1 MVDHWHQENYLRTFW
16 LTPVLPA
23 LLRVEQHE
31 HMLEV
36 NLYASIDDDL
46 PSTLRVKVGRML
58 CIGHDLAPF
67 YALIQP
73 AHPMYPVIES
83 LYGVHHLQNE
93 SIFEALC
100 MVIIEQQISLYAA
113 LKAQHALVE
122 WGSHALEYQG
132 RLYGVFPNAWQIAQA
147 DVNQLQ
153 AVLKITHRRTQ
164 LIVTLAQQI
173 VSGGIDLEAWRG
185 EPTATLYERLIGLK
199 GVGHWTAAWV
209 LLRGYGRHEIGG
221 YNDVALR
228 DAVAHYFY
236 GTTERCTVETVQDTF
251 KAFQPFSGLAA
262 FYTLSAWALAR
273 Y

>member
-1 MVDHWHQENYLRTFW
+1 MDHWHQETHWRTVW

-23 LLRVEQHE
+23 LMQVEQHDQT
-31 HMLEV
+31 LEV
-36 NLYASIDDDL
+36 NLYVSTDCHL
-46 PSTLRVKVGRML
+46 PSTLSAKLERML
-58 CIGHDLAPF
+58 CVKHDLSPF
-67 YALIQP
+67 YALAQP
-73 AHPMYPVIES
+73 TQPMYRIIES

-100 MVIIEQQISLYAA
+100 MVIIEQQISLYVA
-113 LKAQHALVE
+113 LKAQHALVQ
-122 WGSHALEYQG
+122 WGGHTLEYDG
-132 RLYGVFPNAWQIAQA
+132 RLFGVFPHAGQIAQA

-153 AVLKITHRRTQ
+153 SVLKITHRRTQ

-173 VSGGIDLEAWRG
+173 TNGELDLEAWHD
-185 EPTATLYERLIGLK
+185 EPTPILYERLIGLK

-236 GTTERCTVETVQDTF
+236 GITERCTVETVQDTF

-262 FYTLSAWALAR
+262 FYTLSAWALER